1 MLQKGLVKKIWA
13 VVCTAGAGAACT
25 LCAFASEQ
33 VQQRGVNMMMTLDMI
48 QTVSMIVLIC
58 VAVLVFA
65 FYLAKAVLKRMYV
78 APEEDEKDKNKED

>member
-1 MLQKGLVKKIWA
+1 MLKKGLVKKIWA

-33 VQQRGVNMMMTLDMI
+33 VQQRGVNTLDMI